1 MAYKKDKYPVINY
14 TSRDFNSIRNDLL
27 EYAKRYYP
35 DTYQDFNEASF
46 GSLMVD
52 MVAYIGDILSFY
64 TDYQANESFMTN
76 AIERENVIKHAR
88 QVGYKYSISAASSG
102 LVTMFIKCPANSNG
116 IGPDTKYLPIVNR
129 GTTLSSQSGATF
141 VLLDDIDFSDP
152 ENEVVVSDTDSNNT
166 PTYYAVKAKGLVAS
180 GRTVQEEISVGEYE
194 QFRTLALSTDGV
206 TEIYS
211 VFDTEGHQYF
221 EVDHLSQNVIYVP
234 VRNRKGDKLRTQSMM
249 VPVVVPRRFV
259 MEQVDG
265 LTTLQFGYG
274 SEEELDSTPVAD
286 PSQVLMDMHGKDY
299 VSDRG
304 FDPNKLM
311 KTDKFGVVPSNTV
324 LTIAC
329 RVNDSST
336 TNASSDTITNI
347 TNASFTYQDRASLV
361 ESKIRTVEQSLE
373 ATNENPIYG
382 DTGAPTTK
390 EIQERA
396 RAHFATQNRAVTAQ
410 DYKSYVYSLPSKFGS
425 IKRCNIVQD
434 PDSFRRNLNF
444 YVTSLAPNGNLIQTP
459 ESTKE
464 NLKTWLGRY
473 KMINDSIDIL
483 DAKIANISVEFKV
496 IAMPSASSSK
506 HSLLRQCINELVR
519 RVFDRHFEIGEP
531 LELSE
536 IYKALNRIPGVMD
549 TVDVKI
555 DSVSGGK
562 YSSVPLNID
571 LYMSSDGSKLYVPD
585 DHILELRYPNT
596 DITGVVE

>member
-76 AIERENVIKHAR
+76 AIERQNVIKHAR
-88 QVGYKYSISAASSG
+88 QMGYKYSVSAASSG
-102 LVTMFIKCPANSNG
+102 LVTFFIKCPANTNG
-116 IGPDTKYLPIVNR
+116 IGPDTKYLPILNR

-141 VLLDDIDFSDP
+141 VLVDDVDFSDP
-152 ENEVVVSDTDSNNT
+152 ENEVVVSDTDTDNT

-180 GRTVQEEISVGEYE
+180 GRTVQEQVTLGDYE
-194 QFRTLALSTDGV
+194 QFRTVSLSTDNV
-206 TEIYS
+206 TEVFS
-211 VFDTEGHQYF
+211 VFDLEGHQYY

-234 VRNRKGDKLRTQSMM
+234 VKNQRSDKLRTPSLM
-249 VPVVVPRRFV
+249 VPVVVPRRFTV
-259 MEQVDG
+259 EQADG
-265 LTTLQFGYG
+265 STTLQFGYG
-274 SEEELDSTPVAD
+274 SEEELDSAPVAD
-286 PSQVLMDMHGKDY
+286 PSQVLMDIHGKDY

-324 LTIAC
+324 LAIFC
-329 RVNDSST
+329 RVNDANT
-336 TNASSDTITNI
+336 VNASSDTITNI
-347 TNASFTYQDRASLV
+347 VNPTYTYQDRSSLV
-361 ESKIRTVEQSLE
+361 ESKITTIEQSLE
-373 ATNENPIYG
+373 ASNESPIYG
-382 DTGAPTTK
+382 DSGVPTTR
-390 EIQERA
+390 EIQERT

-410 DYKSYVYSLPSKFGS
+410 DYKSYVYSMPAQFGS
-425 IKRCNIVQD
+425 VKRCNIVQD

-483 DAKIANISVEFKV
+483 DAKIANISIEFKV
-496 IAMPSASSSK
+496 IAMPSASTSK
-506 HSLLRQCINELVR
+506 HSLLRQCINELIR

-531 LELSE
+531 LEISE
-536 IYKALNRIPGVMD
+536 IYKTLNRIPGVMD

-585 DHILELRYPNT
+585 DYILELKYPNA
-596 DITGVVE
+596 DIKGVIE

>member
-35 DTYQDFNEASF
+35 DTHQDFSEASF
-46 GSLMVD
+46 GSMMVD

-76 AIERENVIKHAR
+76 AIERQNVIKHAR
-88 QVGYKYSISAASSG
+88 QMGYKYAASAASSG
-102 LVTMFIKCPANSNG
+102 LVTFFIKCPANTNG
-116 IGPDTKYLPIVNR
+116 IGPDTKYLPILNR
-129 GTTLSSQSGATF
+129 GTNLSSQSGTTF
-141 VLLDDIDFSDP
+141 VLVDDVDFSDP

-166 PTYYAVKAKGLVAS
+166 PTYYAVKAKGLVTS
-180 GRTVQEEISVGEYE
+180 GRTVQEEVILGDYE
-194 QFRTLALSTDGV
+194 KFRTISLSTNNA

-211 VFDTEGHQYF
+211 VFDLEGHQYY

-234 VRNRKGDKLRTQSMM
+234 IRNRKSDKLRTQSLMM
-249 VPVVVPRRFV
+249 PVVVPRRFTI
-259 MEQVDG
+259 EQADG

-274 SEEELDSTPVAD
+274 SEAELDSNPVAD
-286 PSQVLMDMHGKDY
+286 PSEVLMDLHGKDF
-299 VSDRG
+299 VSDHG

-311 KTDKFGVVPSNTV
+311 KTDKFGIVPANTV
-324 LTIAC
+324 LTIFC
-329 RVNDSST
+329 RVNDSNSV
-336 TNASSDTITNI
+336 NASSDTITNI
-347 TNASFTYQDRASLV
+347 TRPVFTYQDRQSLTGG
-361 ESKIRTVEQSLE
+361 KIRTIEQSLE
-373 ATNENPIYG
+373 ATNENPIFG
-382 DTGAPTTK
+382 DSGVPTTR
-390 EIQERA
+390 EIQERT

-410 DYKSYVYSLPSKFGS
+410 DYKSYVYSMPAKFGS
-425 IKRCNIVQD
+425 VKRCNIIQD

-444 YVTSLAPNGNLIQTP
+444 YVTSLAPNGNLIKTP

-473 KMINDSIDIL
+473 KMINDSIDVL
-483 DAKIANISVEFKV
+483 DARIANIAVEFKV
-496 IAMPSASSSK
+496 IAMPSAETSK
-506 HSLLRQCINELVR
+506 HSLLRQCINEVTR
-519 RVFDRHFEIGEP
+519 RIFDRHFEIGEP
-531 LELSE
+531 LEISQ

-571 LYMSSDGSKLYVPD
+571 LYMSSDGAKLYVPD
-585 DHILELRYPNT
+585 DHILELKDPNA
-596 DITGVVE
+596 DITGVIE